1 MTSVIV
7 GIDVSKT
14 KVDVAVAGNSSVRE
28 WKNDEQGRQV
38 LSDWLSE
45 QGIELVV
52 MEASGGIEAALVSE
66 LVEQSIPVA
75 VVNPTRVRA
84 FARAEGQLAKTD
96 RIDAQVIARFGAMM
110 KPRAKAIRDQAQL
123 ALSQQVTRRRQMV
136 QMVPVEKNRAQ
147 TALGSMKEQIERH
160 IAWLQSE
167 IEQLEDEINRAIIAD
182 PTWRVTV
189 ERLQSTPGVGVI
201 TALTLIAELPEL
213 GRLNRQKITALVGL
227 APFNHDSGKR
237 RGRRRIFGG
246 RASVRCVL
254 YMAALSTIRCNPV
267 IRSFYQ
273 RLIAKGKV
281 KKVAITACMRKLLVI
296 LNTMVKTGQAWNPPT
311 P

>member
-7 GIDVSKT
+7 GIDVGKT
-14 KVDVAVAGNSSVRE
+14 NLDVAVAGNGSVRE
-28 WKNDEQGRQV
+28 WSNDERGRRV
-38 LSDWLSE
+38 LSGWLSE
-45 QGIELVV
+45 QEVELVV
-52 MEASGGIEAALVSE
+52 LEASGGIEAALVSE
-66 LVEQSIPVA
+66 LVEAGIPVA

-84 FARAEGQLAKTD
+84 FARAAGQLAKTD
-96 RIDAQVIARFGAMM
+96 PIDARVIARFGATM
-110 KPRAKAIRDQAQL
+110 KPKAKAIRDQAQL

-136 QMVPVEKNRAQ
+136 QMVTAEKNRAQ
-147 TALGSMKEQIERH
+147 TALGAMKEQIERH

-167 IEQLEDEINRAIIAD
+167 IEHLENEINQAIMAD
-182 PTWRVTV
+182 PIWQETA
-189 ERLQSTPGVGVI
+189 ERLQSTPGVGAI
-201 TALTLIAELPEL
+201 TAATLVAELPEL

-237 RGRRRIFGG
+237 RGQRRIFGG
-246 RASVRCVL
+246 RASVRTVL
-254 YMAALSTIRCNPV
+254 YMAALSAIKCNPV

-273 RLIAKGKV
+273 RLIAKGKP

-296 LNTMVKTGQAWNPPT
+296 LNTMVKTGQAWKPPT

>member
-14 KVDVAVAGNSSVRE
+14 KVDVAVAGNGSVRE
-28 WKNDEQGRQV
+28 WDNDEQGHLV

-45 QGIELVV
+45 QGVELVV

-136 QMVPVEKNRAQ
+136 QIVTAEKNRAQ
-147 TALGSMKEQIERH
+147 TALGAMKEQIERH

-167 IEQLEDEINRAIIAD
+167 IEQLEDEINQAIIVD
-182 PTWRVTV
+182 PLWRVTA

-201 TALTLIAELPEL
+201 TSATLVAELPEL
-213 GRLNRQKITALVGL
+213 GQLNRQKITALVGL
-227 APFNHDSGKR
+227 APFNHDSGKH

-246 RASVRCVL
+246 RASVRTVL
-254 YMAALSTIRCNPV
+254 YMAALSAIRCNPI

>member
-14 KVDVAVAGNSSVRE
+14 KVDVAVAGNGSVRE
-28 WKNDEQGRQV
+28 WDNDEQGHQV
-38 LSDWLSE
+38 LSSWLSE
-45 QGIELVV
+45 QGVELVV

-66 LVEQSIPVA
+66 LVEQAIPVA

-136 QMVPVEKNRAQ
+136 QMVTAEKNRAQ
-147 TALGSMKEQIERH
+147 TALGAMKEQIERH
-160 IAWLQSE
+160 IAWLRSE
-167 IEQLEDEINRAIIAD
+167 IEQLEDEINQAIIAD
-182 PTWRVTV
+182 PLWRVTA
-189 ERLQSTPGVGVI
+189 ERLQSMPGVGVI
-201 TALTLIAELPEL
+201 TSATLVAELPEL

-227 APFNHDSGKR
+227 APFNHDSGKH

-246 RASVRCVL
+246 RASVRTVL
-254 YMAALSTIRCNPV
+254 YMAALSAIKCNPI

>member
-14 KVDVAVAGNSSVRE
+14 NLDVAVAGNGTVRE
-28 WKNDEQGRQV
+28 WGNDEQGRQV
-38 LSDWLSE
+38 LSGWLSE
-45 QGIELVV
+45 QGVELVV
-52 MEASGGIEAALVSE
+52 LEASGGIEAALVSE
-66 LVEQSIPVA
+66 LVEQRIPVA

-96 RIDAQVIARFGAMM
+96 RIDAQVIARFGATM
-110 KPRAKAIRDQAQL
+110 KPRANAIRDQAQL

-136 QMVPVEKNRAQ
+136 HMVTAEKNRAQ
-147 TALGSMKEQIERH
+147 TTLGTMKEQIERH

-167 IEQLEDEINRAIIAD
+167 IEHLEHEINQAIMAD
-182 PTWRVTV
+182 PVWQETS
-189 ERLQSTPGVGVI
+189 ERLQSTPGVGAI
-201 TALTLIAELPEL
+201 TAATLVAELPEL
-213 GRLNRQKITALVGL
+213 GRLNRQKIAALVGL

-237 RGRRRIFGG
+237 RGQRRIFGG
-246 RASVRCVL
+246 RASVRNVL
-254 YMAALSTIRCNPV
+254 YMAALSAIRCNPV

-273 RLIAKGKV
+273 RLVAKGKV

-296 LNTMVKTGQAWNPPT
+296 LNTMTKTRQAWRPPT